1 MLFEVVAGSSA
12 YFDGNTCHRHANVL
26 KNGPKL
32 SILTKAGIFQ
42 LYLSHINGK
51 IR

>member
-1 MLFEVVAGSSA
+1 MPFEVFAGSSA
-12 YFDGNTCHRHANVL
+12 YFDGILVFAVNVL

-32 SILTKAGIFQ
+32 SILTKAGVSNS
-42 LYLSHINGK
+42 YLSHINGK